1 MGSAKTGV
9 EVVIA
14 GVQQNTSLRA
24 FTGSSGFDL

>member
-14 GVQQNTSLRA
+14 RVQENTSRWA
-24 FTGSSGFDL
+24 FTGSSGFDQ